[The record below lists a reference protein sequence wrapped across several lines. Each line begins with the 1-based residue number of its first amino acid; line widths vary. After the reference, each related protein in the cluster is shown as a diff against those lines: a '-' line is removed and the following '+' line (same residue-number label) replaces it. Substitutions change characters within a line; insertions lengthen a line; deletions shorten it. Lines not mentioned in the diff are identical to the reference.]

1 MGISMKSFSFFVLGF
16 ALVLLWSCRSQ
27 KSSDYLAKVGNRYI
41 SVKEF
46 KDAFEFN
53 PYLNPRFPADSAKK
67 VLLKTLVAEKML
79 AQEAAFSGRAKKRI
93 ADLVDE
99 YRREALIEEFWNEV
113 IMPKVKVSEKELKRA
128 YHKSKVKKVVR
139 YLLFTDASD
148 AQKAAELLKQ
158 GLSFEELARTR
169 GFTKETIPEDTITF
183 TGRLPNIE
191 DQVFKM
197 KIGQIS
203 PPVKEGL
210 YYFILKEVR
219 MELDLFTSK
228 MDYAQKRASLL
239 KILHRRKAEE
249 EFRNYLAQN
258 VPSPPYR
265 VAEPRFKD
273 LVKKLEAFV
282 FKQMG
287 PASKDLLPD
296 DLYYSFDQKNEAIL
310 KKSIVSFYD
319 GSTWNVQ
326 TLLKRMML
334 APYPIRF
341 DNRRTFRE
349 SMLLSLRH
357 VLDDE
362 ILVKQAIQHGLE
374 NSAYVNEQSK
384 MWSDYLEYKKGLAR
398 ALHNKDLSDVKAI
411 YAYLN
416 TIKHK
421 YPVQVNYAI
430 LDTLK
435 LTPTGMAV
443 LKQHFPGRLAVPVLP
458 LLPDWHWE

>member
-1 MGISMKSFSFFVLGF
+1 MKLFFSLVLSIG
-16 ALVLLWSCRSQ
+16 LVLLWSCRSE
-27 KSSDYLAKVGNRYI
+27 KTSNFLAKVGNRYI

-53 PYLNPRFPADSAKK
+53 PYLNPRFPEDSAKQ
-67 VLLKTLVAEKML
+67 VLLKTLIAEKML
-79 AQEAAFSGRAKKRI
+79 AQEAAFSGKAKKRI

-99 YRREALIEEFWNEV
+99 YRREALIEDFWQEV
-113 IMPKVKVSEKELKRA
+113 ITPKVEVSEKELEQA
-128 YHKSKVKKVVR
+128 YRKSKIKKIVR
-139 YLLFTDASD
+139 YLLFTNASD

-158 GLSFEELARTR
+158 GISFEELARTR
-169 GFTKETIPEDTITF
+169 GFTKETIPGDTIAF
-183 TGRLPNIE
+183 TGQLPNIE

-197 KIGQIS
+197 KMGQIS

-210 YYFILKEVR
+210 YYFILKVVGEQ
-219 MELDLFTSK
+219 LDIFTSK

-249 EFRNYLAQN
+249 EFRKYMAQN
-258 VPSPPYR
+258 IPSPPYR
-265 VAEPRFKD
+265 VDEPRFKD

-282 FKQMG
+282 FTQIG
-287 PASKDLLPD
+287 SGSKDLVPD

-341 DNRRTFRE
+341 DNQRTFRE

-362 ILVKQAIQHGLE
+362 ILVKQAIKHGLE
-374 NSAYVNEQSK
+374 NSAYVNEQAE

-411 YAYLN
+411 YAYLD

-421 YPVQVNYAI
+421 YPVQVNHSV

-458 LLPDWHWE
+458 LLPDWHWK